1 MTRSPISSSR
11 KKRSDP
17 RELARFVEELSWL
30 LKSFED
36 IDYNALSNF
45 SHQAE
50 FFLSNSEKFR
60 RSSSIDQSAMVLV
73 GILPN
78 FLMDNKLFPA
88 NEGIVEFAEAALD
101 LTLKRWQK
109 KSRYEIIG
117 QIVCHTNEASPEKI
131 ARLSEIIEEMHD
143 NKTGIRKVIESN
155 REQGRS
161 WSEVIGRLYDGF

>member
-1 MTRSPISSSR
+1 MTRRPTKSSQ

-50 FFLSNSEKFR
+50 LFISNSEKFR
-60 RSSSIDQSAMVLV
+60 PSSSVDQNSMVLV

-78 FLMDNKLFPA
+78 FLMDTKLFPV
-88 NEGIVEFAEAALD
+88 NEGIVEFAEAALG
-101 LTLKRWQK
+101 LPLRRWQK

-117 QIVCHTNEASPEKI
+117 QIVCHANEASPEKI

-143 NKTGIRKVIESN
+143 NQTSIRNVIETN

-161 WSEVIGRLYDGF
+161 WSEVIGRLYDGL

>member
-1 MTRSPISSSR
+1 MTRSPTKSSR
-11 KKRSDP
+11 KKGSDP
-17 RELARFVEELSWL
+17 RELSRFIEELSWL

-50 FFLSNSEKFR
+50 FFLSNSEKYQ
-60 RSSSIDQSAMVLV
+60 SNSSIDRHAIVLV

-78 FLMDNKLFPA
+78 FLTDTKLFPA
-88 NEGIVEFAEAALD
+88 NEGIVEFAEAALG
-101 LTLKRWQK
+101 LSLKRWQK

-117 QIVCHTNEASPEKI
+117 QIVCHTNEASPERVG
-131 ARLSEIIEEMHD
+131 RLSEIIEEMHD
-143 NKTGIRKVIESN
+143 NQTSIRNVIEKN
-155 REQGRS
+155 REEGRS

>member
-1 MTRSPISSSR
+1 MRSPTKSSR

-17 RELARFVEELSWL
+17 KELARFVEELSWL

-45 SHQAE
+45 GRQTE
-50 FFLSNSEKFR
+50 FLLSNSEKFR
-60 RSSSIDQSAMVLV
+60 RSSSIDQSAIVLV

-78 FLMDNKLFPA
+78 FLMDTKLFPA
-88 NEGIVEFAEAALD
+88 NEGIVEFAEAALG
-101 LTLKRWQK
+101 LSLKRWQK

-131 ARLSEIIEEMHD
+131 AQLSEIIGEMHD
-143 NKTGIRKVIESN
+143 NRTSIRNVIETN

-161 WSEVIGRLYDGF
+161 WSEVIGRLYDDF